1 MDHTTDPVADV
12 PQLPQSTGEATMT
25 QKLENIQADPIAYG
39 QPRPMLGMLHYRT
52 LKRPLDIV
60 WACGLLVLFGPL
72 MALIAI
78 AIKLHSPGPV
88 LYRQQRIG
96 RGGVPFMMLKFRSM
110 RLNNDGDMHRRHMQ
124 RLIKENIRP
133 EDLGMQ
139 SLKME
144 RDPRI
149 TGVGKL
155 LRKVGLDELPQLFN
169 VLRGDMSLV
178 GPRPPLPYE
187 YELYTERHKQR
198 LQVVPG
204 LTGLWQ
210 VTAHNLVSF
219 EEMVQLDLDY
229 INTMSLRLDLQIML
243 STPREMLRGKGGG

>member
-1 MDHTTDPVADV
+1 MHKVDD
-12 PQLPQSTGEATMT
+12 
-25 QKLENIQADPIAYG
+25 IQADPIAYG
-39 QPRPMLGMLHYRT
+39 RPHPILGMLHYRT
-52 LKRPLDIV
+52 LKRPIDIV
-60 WACGLLVLFGPL
+60 LACGLLVLFGPL
-72 MALIAI
+72 MVLIAI

-96 RGGVPFMMLKFRSM
+96 RDGVPFTMLKFRSM
-110 RLNNDGDMHRRHMQ
+110 RLNNDGDVHRRYMQ
-124 RLIKENIRP
+124 RLITQNIRP
-133 EDLGMQ
+133 EDLGVQ
-139 SLKME
+139 SLKLE

-149 TGVGKL
+149 TGLGKL
-155 LRKVGLDELPQLFN
+155 LRKIGLDELPQLFN

-229 INTMSLRLDLQIML
+229 IETMSLWLDLEIML
-243 STPREMLRGKGGG
+243 STPKEMLRGKGGG